1 MTTSIID
8 YEKVDPQYLQA
19 LLQLQ
24 QLESFLQLPLLVD
37 LQGTGSFINA
47 LDDYRNVIALHIES
61 IGKR

>member
-1 MTTSIID
+1 MTISIID